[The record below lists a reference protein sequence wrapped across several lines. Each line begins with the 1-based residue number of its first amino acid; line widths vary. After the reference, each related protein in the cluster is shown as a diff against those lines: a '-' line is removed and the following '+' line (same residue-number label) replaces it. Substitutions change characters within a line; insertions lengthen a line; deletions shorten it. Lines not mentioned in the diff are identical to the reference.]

1 MTHQAVRDLARRLER
16 LEQGVTAQN
25 VPQLAASSVEAGA
38 IPHYDSSGQMTALVG
53 EQHDGTTAA
62 AVLAG
67 PVPPAP
73 LGVDAS
79 GGQLTVTATWD
90 GTFVGDAVA
99 PMDFARVEVHR
110 GATEDFIVDP
120 LPTSTTRVGS
130 IEHAGGGSFTWT
142 QQPGDVWVTMITRAT
157 TGKASEPLAYVMV
170 EVDSAVD
177 PAVFEQAAKDLNDA
191 RTRLAGA
198 ESRLAG
204 AQSDLYDPGGV
215 VDALKGTLTGK
226 VTDATDLATQALD
239 TAKRVAAIVR
249 IDSTRGVMFK
259 DNQVATTLKVTI
271 FKGDRMITDILALRE
286 AYGPAAYIEWQ
297 WQRLNETTFGVISSA
312 DPRISEGGF
321 ALTLS
326 PADVDS
332 KVVFRATVNGDF

>member
-1 MTHQAVRDLARRLER
+1 MHTLKKTQAA
-16 LEQGVTAQN
+16 TTS
-25 VPQLAASSVEAGA
+25 VPQLASSSVEDGA
-38 IPHYDSSGQMTALVG
+38 IDHYDAAGQLVARVG
-53 EQHDGTTAA
+53 QQHDGTTAA
-62 AVLAG
+62 ATLAG

-73 LGVDAS
+73 LGVDAD
-79 GGQLTVTATWD
+79 GGQLTVTAKWD
-90 GTFVGDAVA
+90 GTFVDGQVA
-99 PMDFARVEVHR
+99 PMDFTRVEVHR
-110 GATEDFIVDP
+110 SPTQDFTPDP
-120 LPTSTTRVGS
+120 LPTSNTRVGS

-142 QQPGDVWVTMITRAT
+142 EQPGEVWVTMITRSAS
-157 TGKASEPLAYVMV
+157 GKASDPIARVMV
-170 EVDSAVD
+170 EVTPAVD
-177 PAVFEQAAKDLNDA
+177 PAVFAQAAKDLDDA
-191 RTRLAGA
+191 RTRLNSA
-198 ESRLAG
+198 ESRLTG

-215 VDALKGTLTGK
+215 VDVLKGTLTGK

-286 AYGPAAYIEWQ
+286 AYGSAAYIEWQ
-297 WQRLNETTFGVISSA
+297 WQRLNDTTFGVISSA
-312 DPRISEGGF
+312 DPRINEGGF

-326 PADVDS
+326 PADVDV